1 MIIAMSYA
9 RTTYKFFFLSSRGRG
24 GERICTILGTCCYN
38 SLTRAVTIVSLVILV
53 DVDAGQ

>member
-1 MIIAMSYA
+1 MSYA